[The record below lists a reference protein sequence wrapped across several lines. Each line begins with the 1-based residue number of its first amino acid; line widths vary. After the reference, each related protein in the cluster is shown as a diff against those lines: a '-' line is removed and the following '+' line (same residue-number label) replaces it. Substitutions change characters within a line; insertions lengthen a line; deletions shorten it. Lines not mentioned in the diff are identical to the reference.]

1 MAPRFGDPYGRG
13 AYWGGDAFC
22 GGSIILEMAGEALA
36 RNGRGETGRGGGL
49 KDAEAGAGDGAGTA
63 EFVPKADRIGS

>member
-1 MAPRFGDPYGRG
+1 MMLEIAGD
-13 AYWGGDAFC
+13 
-22 GGSIILEMAGEALA
+22 ALA

-49 KDAEAGAGDGAGTA
+49 KEAETGTGGGAGAE

>member
-1 MAPRFGDPYGRG
+1 M
-13 AYWGGDAFC
+13 FC
-22 GGSIILEMAGEALA
+22 GGSIILDIAGEALA

-49 KDAEAGAGDGAGTA
+49 KEAETEAVGGGIAD